1 MTITTAT
8 TTTAIIIII
17 ILLEPGVR
25 PGPCSVEV
33 ISSYSSKLCPVVICL
48 GL

>member
-17 ILLEPGVR
+17 ILLDPGVR
-25 PGPCSVEV
+25 LGPCSVDV
-33 ISSYSSKLCPVVICL
+33 ISSYSWKLCPVVVCL